1 MALIVQKYG
10 GTSVGT
16 VERIQKVAANIAR
29 FRSQGHQLIVAVSAQ
44 AGTTDNLIKLAQ
56 QVDENAS
63 PRELDMLLATG
74 EQISIALLAMALNKM
89 GIPAVSLTGQQAG
102 ILTDGVHTKARI
114 LEVEH
119 ERINRELSAG
129 KVIIIAGF
137 QGVSAD
143 NNITTLGRGGSDTT
157 AVAIAASLQA
167 DLCEIYTDVDGIYT
181 ADPRIVEH
189 PHKLKTISYEE
200 MLELA
205 SLGAKVLHP
214 RSVEVAK
221 IHNVCLSVRS
231 SFETE
236 KEGTYVVNKE
246 CIEKTLVV
254 TGIASDKNT
263 AKIGIFDVPDTPG
276 NAAKI
281 FDTLGRHNLNVD
293 MIIQSSTRDSSVN
306 DISFTIPKS
315 DLAAARD
322 VLENLR
328 SEVGFGEVVYSDDVA
343 KISAVGAGMVSVPG
357 VAAKVFTTLYQENIN
372 IEMISTSE
380 IKISCIIK
388 NYDDNV
394 ARAVRSL
401 HAAFEL
407 DKIEQ

>member
-16 VERIQKVAANIAR
+16 VERIHKVAENIAR
-29 FRSQGHQLIVAVSAQ
+29 FRNQGHQLIVAVSAQ

-56 QVDENAS
+56 QVDEHAS
-63 PRELDMLLATG
+63 AREVDMLLATG

-102 ILTDGVHTKARI
+102 ILTDGVHMKARI
-114 LEVEH
+114 LNVEH
-119 ERINRELSAG
+119 SRINKELALG
-129 KVIIIAGF
+129 KVIIVAGF

-157 AVAIAASLQA
+157 AVAIAASLKA

-181 ADPRIVEH
+181 ADPRMVEH
-189 PHKLKTISYEE
+189 PHKLKIISYDE

-221 IHNVCLSVRS
+221 IHNVRLSVRS

-246 CIEKTLVV
+246 FIEKTLVV

-263 AKIGIFDVPDTPG
+263 AKIGIFDVPDAPG

-281 FDTLGRHNLNVD
+281 FETLGKYNLNVD
-293 MIIQSSTRDSSVN
+293 MIIQSSTRDNGVN

-328 SEVGFGEVVYSDDVA
+328 SEMGFGEVVYSDDVA

-357 VAAKVFTTLYQENIN
+357 VAAKVFTTLSEENIN

-388 NYDDNV
+388 DYDDNV

-407 DKIEQ
+407 DRIEQ

>member
-1 MALIVQKYG
+1 MIPD
-10 GTSVGT
+10 
-16 VERIQKVAANIAR
+16 RIK
-29 FRSQGHQLIVAVSAQ
+29 
-44 AGTTDNLIKLAQ
+44 K
-56 QVDENAS
+56 
-63 PRELDMLLATG
+63 ELDKRN
-74 EQISIALLAMALNKM
+74 I
-89 GIPAVSLTGQQAG
+89 
-102 ILTDGVHTKARI
+102 
-114 LEVEH
+114 
-119 ERINRELSAG
+119 
-129 KVIIIAGF
+129 VIVAGF
-137 QGVSAD
+137 QGINRYGD
-143 NNITTLGRGGSDTT
+143 MTTLGRGGSDTS
-157 AVAIAASLQA
+157 AVAIASVMHA
-167 DLCEIYTDVDGIYT
+167 DLCQIYTDVEGVYT
-181 ADPRIVEH
+181 ADPRKV
-189 PHKLKTISYEE
+189 PDARKLSEISYDE

-221 IHNVCLSVRS
+221 IHNVRLSVRS

-246 CIEKTLVV
+246 AIEKTLVV

-263 AKIGIFDVPDTPG
+263 AKIGIFDVPDAPG

-281 FDTLGRHNLNVD
+281 FETLGKYNLNVD
-293 MIIQSSTRDSSVN
+293 MIIQSATRDNGVN

-328 SEVGFGEVVYSDDVA
+328 AEVGYSEVVYSDDVA

-357 VAAKVFTTLYQENIN
+357 VAAKVFTTLSQENIN

-388 NYDDNV
+388 NYEDNV

-401 HAAFEL
+401 HEAFEL